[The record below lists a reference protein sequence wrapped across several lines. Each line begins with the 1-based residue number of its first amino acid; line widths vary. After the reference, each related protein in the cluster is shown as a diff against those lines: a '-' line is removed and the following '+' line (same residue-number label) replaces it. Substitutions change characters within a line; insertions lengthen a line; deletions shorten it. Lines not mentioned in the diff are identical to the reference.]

1 MFYISTNAEKSIKV
15 VVPIYKIMSAV
26 AEITHQLK
34 PLISDLGLILITAG
48 IAVLLFKKLKQ
59 PLVLGYLIAGFL
71 AGNHFDFF
79 PSVKD
84 IKSVEVWAEIGVIF
98 LLFSLGLEFSFK
110 KLMKVGGTASITAV
124 TQITTMLLLGYLVGR
139 WMDWTTMDSIFLG
152 VILSVSSTTIILKS
166 FDELGVKA
174 QKFAGIVIGSL
185 IVQDIV
191 AILMMVLLST
201 IAVSEQFSG
210 GALLLSIFKLAF
222 FLLLWFIGG
231 IFFIPTLLKKAKH
244 LLTDEMLLII
254 SIALC
259 LLMVILASNAGFS
272 PALGAFI
279 MGSIIAETTQAEHI
293 EHLVKPVKDLFGAVF
308 FVSVG
313 MLIDPHAVY
322 DHIFTIMLLSMVT
335 IFGQSISSTIGALL
349 SGQPLKE
356 SVQTGMSLSQIG
368 EFSFIIASLGI
379 TLNVTSSFLYPIVV
393 AVSAI
398 TAFTTP
404 FMIKMAIPFSEI
416 LSKKLPRKWIKNIE
430 RYSANTQSIK
440 SVSNWQ
446 KVLNAFLFQV
456 IFVSVIIVAIILL
469 SSQYI
474 IPLVAN
480 FKFGNALGA
489 LITLAVLSPFL
500 WALSLRR
507 VAVAE
512 VDLLMEE
519 RKYRGPI
526 VMMILF
532 RFLLT
537 LFFIGFL
544 LNIFFSPIAAI
555 FTLIV
560 AVVTYFLFRKK
571 LNAQYHK
578 IENHFLTNLNDR
590 EITKAK
596 RSRSDLSPWDGHMAY
611 FEIAKES
618 NIVGKTLKEL
628 KIREQLGINI
638 ASIKR
643 GEIMIHI
650 PKRNDRLFP
659 SDEIC
664 VIGNDI
670 QVNEFKKYLEQHEI
684 EVKTSTL
691 EPEIVLRQIE
701 LKNEAY
707 IGKSIRDSKVREKTH
722 GLVVG
727 IEKRGNRIL
736 NPESDIILEKDDIL
750 WIVGDRKLLAELV
763 HN

>member
-1 MFYISTNAEKSIKV
+1 MIAIAATSHHLE
-15 VVPIYKIMSAV
+15 
-26 AEITHQLK
+26 
-34 PLISDLGLILITAG
+34 PLISDLGLILLTAG

-79 PSVKD
+79 PSVTD
-84 IKSVEVWAEIGVIF
+84 SKSVEVWAEIGVIF

-110 KLMKVGGTASITAV
+110 KLMKVGGTASITAT
-124 TQITTMLLLGYLVGR
+124 TQIVSMVLIGFLVGQ
-139 WMDWTTMDSIFLG
+139 WLDWSKMDSIFLG
-152 VILSVSSTTIILKS
+152 VILSISSTTIILKT

-185 IVQDIV
+185 IVQDIL

-210 GALLLSIFKLAF
+210 GALLQSIFKLIF
-222 FLLLWFIGG
+222 FLTLWFVSG

-259 LLMVILASNAGFS
+259 LMMVVLAANVGFS

-313 MLIDPHAVY
+313 MLINPQALYEHAIPVL
-322 DHIFTIMLLSMVT
+322 ILSLIT
-335 IFGQSISSTIGALL
+335 IFGQSFTSTIGALL

-368 EFSFIIASLGI
+368 EFSFIIATLGI

-393 AVSAI
+393 AVSAV
-398 TAFTTP
+398 TTFSTP
-404 FMIKMAIPFSEI
+404 FMIKLATPFSEF
-416 LSKKLPRKWIKNIE
+416 LSKKLPRKWIKRIE
-430 RYSANTQSIK
+430 RYSANAQSIK

-446 KVLNAFLFQV
+446 KVINSYLTLV
-456 IFVSVIIVAIILL
+456 IVVSVIIVATILL
-469 SSQYI
+469 SSRFI
-474 IPLVAN
+474 LPMVEN

-489 LITLAVLSPFL
+489 LITLLFLSPFL
-500 WALSLRR
+500 WALSMRR
-507 VAVAE
+507 VAAE
-512 VDLLMEE
+512 EVSILMEE

-526 VMMILF
+526 IMMILF
-532 RFLLT
+532 RLLLT
-537 LFFIGFL
+537 IFFIGFL
-544 LNIFFSPIAAI
+544 LNIFFSPFVAIIALIAALFI
-555 FTLIV
+555 
-560 AVVTYFLFRKK
+560 YFAFRKK
-571 LNAQYHK
+571 LNQQYHK

-590 EITKAK
+590 EITRAR

-618 NIVGKTLKEL
+618 NIIGKTLKDL
-628 KIREQLGINI
+628 QIREQMGINI

-643 GEIMIHI
+643 GDIMINI

-664 VIGNDI
+664 IIGNDT

-684 EVKTSTL
+684 EVPSTSA
-691 EPEIVLRQIE
+691 EAEIVLRQIE
-701 LKNEAY
+701 LKNESY
-707 IGKSIRDSKVREKTH
+707 IGKTIRESKLREKTH

-736 NPESDIILEKDDIL
+736 NPESDIVLEKDDIL
-750 WIVGDRKLLAELV
+750 WIVGDKKLLTDLV
-763 HN
+763 HD